1 MNQHPHRPYSRR
13 RSASRAAIPAVALAL
28 CVGLALTAC
37 AVDEGVVPAL
47 AGSSTELG
55 VAGDPR
61 TPENGYLEFGE
72 TLSPF
77 DEHLPAISR
86 LDPDLLAAVQ
96 AATTAATADGFVMV
110 ITSGWR
116 SAELQQALLDAAV
129 TKYGSLDEARK
140 WVNTPERSTHVTGN
154 AVDIGYTDANS
165 WLSQHGARYGLC
177 QTYANEMWHFE
188 LATEPGGVCPP
199 QLPDAVG

>member
-77 DEHLPAISR
+77 DEHLPAIAR